1 MFWYLF
7 ILPLLCICTDQPTT
21 SAGTIQGVVVDGTHE
36 NQLLANVKVVL
47 CAGEGS
53 GVSLIAETQTDI
65 YGKFVFDN
73 LPLDESVTLL
83 PGAQRDGVHYPGNRI
98 RLGPNAPSAH
108 SRIIAFDAIDSPSPL
123 RADSVDIEVW
133 TKRDRMQITETLVV
147 DNPSRMTYVGEPFE
161 DKGRVSLRLSIP
173 SEFERVTFNSEFY
186 GRRFRVVD
194 HQPTTDIPWPPGRRE
209 LKYSYQ
215 LPLQTGAGVFRRAL
229 DLPSSKVQVKVRS
242 DDMTDVSCN
251 LSQRGAVANGFDF
264 SASKSELSSGFIIE
278 LQVGAQPINWMLYA
292 RWGSLG
298 VVGLLAVGTAAIYRW
313 RQRNLFARSNVTG
326 RSRKAA

>member
-1 MFWYLF
+1 MFWYSF
-7 ILPLLCICTDQPTT
+7 ILPLLCICTGQPTT

-47 CAGEGS
+47 CAGERS

-108 SRIIAFDAIDSPSPL
+108 SRIIAFAAIDSPSPL

-133 TKRDRMQITETLVV
+133 IKRDRMQITETLVV
-147 DNPSRMTYVGEPFE
+147 DNPSQMTYVGEPFE
-161 DKGRVSLRLSIP
+161 DKGRISLRLSIP

-194 HQPTTDIPWPPGRRE
+194 HQPVTDIPWPPGRRE
-209 LKYSYQ
+209 LKYSYP
-215 LPLQTGAGVFRRAL
+215 LPLQAGAGVFRRAL
-229 DLPSSKVQVKVRS
+229 DLPSNKVQVHVRGE
-242 DDMTDVSCN
+242 DMTDLSCN
-251 LSQRGAVANGFDF
+251 LSQRAAVANSLDF
-264 SASKSELSSGFIIE
+264 IASKNQLSSGFIIE
-278 LQVGAQPINWMLYA
+278 LQVGAQPINWLLYA
-292 RWGSLG
+292 RWSSLG
-298 VVGLLAVGTAAIYRW
+298 VAGLLALATVAIYHR
-313 RQRNLFARSNVTG
+313 RQYNLVARSNVAAPM
-326 RSRKAA
+326 RSAA